1 MPGQYIVN
9 GKFYSEL
16 QPSISPENRSYRYGD
31 GLFETI
37 RMANGKLPLWD
48 LHWQR
53 LTAGLQT
60 LHIPA
65 PKLFTS
71 SSISDQ
77 IIQLCS
83 KNDFVNARIRINV
96 SRGDGGILEQSSHLH
111 YSIQTWNLEEPVP
124 RFNENGLSL
133 GIFDGGR
140 KSMDDLSNLKSNN
153 YLIYVMAAM
162 YAREFKFNDA
172 IVLNTAHRA
181 ADTSIANIFW
191 VKNSEI
197 FTLPITEGPVAGVM
211 RAFLSKQIPLKE
223 YPLDL
228 ETIRTADEFFI
239 TNAVRGIQWVASI
252 EETNFPSCE
261 ISASLYHK
269 FIQPLFS

>member
-37 RMANGKLPLWD
+37 RMANGKLPLWE

-71 SSISDQ
+71 SSILDQ
-77 IIQLCS
+77 IMQLCS

-96 SRGDGGILEQSSHLH
+96 SRGDGGILEQSSNLH

-124 RFNENGLSL
+124 KFNENGLSL

-140 KSMDDLSNLKSNN
+140 KSMDHLSNLKSNS
-153 YLIYVMAAM
+153 YLIYVMAAL
-162 YAREFKFNDA
+162 YAKEFKFNDA
-172 IVLNTAHRA
+172 IVLNTEGRA
-181 ADTSIANIFW
+181 VDSSIANIFW
-191 VKNSEI
+191 VKDSEI
-197 FTLPITEGPVAGVM
+197 YTPPKTEGPVAGVM
-211 RAFLSKQIPLKE
+211 RSFLSQQIPIKE
-223 YPLDL
+223 NPLDI
-228 ETIRTADEFFI
+228 ETIRTADEMFI
-239 TNAVRGIQWVASI
+239 TNAIRGIQWVASV
-252 EETNFPSCE
+252 EETSFHSCLVSE
-261 ISASLYHK
+261 NLYHK
-269 FIQPLFS
+269 FIRPLFS